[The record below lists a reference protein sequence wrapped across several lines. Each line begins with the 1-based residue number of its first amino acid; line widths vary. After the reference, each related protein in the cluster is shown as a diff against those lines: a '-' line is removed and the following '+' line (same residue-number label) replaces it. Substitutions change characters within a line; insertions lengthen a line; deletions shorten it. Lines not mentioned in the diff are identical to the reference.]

1 MRTTFFHRLAL
12 IASLLALGVVVLGA
26 YVRLS
31 HAGLGCPDWP
41 TCYGHLTVTQ
51 AERHIGQIDKA
62 YPHRPLQ
69 APKAWKEMI
78 HRYFAGTLG
87 VLVLALAVLAL
98 ARRKQP
104 GQPVALPLFLLV
116 LIIFQALLGMWTVT
130 LLLTPLV
137 VMSHL
142 LGGLTTLALLWWLAL
157 RTGDY
162 STPTAAPAVDGLRGW
177 ALLGLIILVC
187 QIALGG
193 WTSANYA
200 ALACGP
206 DFPTC
211 LGQWWPPMHFAAG
224 FSLIHTSGIDYQG
237 GVLSNSARAAIQMTH
252 RIGALITFL
261 YLGGLA
267 LKVTLSTRPPAQR
280 VVGLMVGLLLIVQV
294 LLGIGNVVLG
304 LPMVVAVA
312 HNGVAALLL
321 LAVVT
326 LNHLL
331 WPPRRLR
338 KAQARA
344 M

>member
-1 MRTTFFHRLAL
+1 MRTTLFHRLTL
-12 IASLLALGVVVLGA
+12 LASLLALGVVVLGA

-41 TCYGHLTVTQ
+41 TCYGHLTVPQ
-51 AERHIGQIDKA
+51 AERHIGQINEA
-62 YPHRPLQ
+62 YPNRPLQ

-87 VLVLALAVLAL
+87 LLVLALAAVAL
-98 ARRKQP
+98 VRRKQP
-104 GQPVALPLFLLV
+104 GQAVALPLFLLV
-116 LIIFQALLGMWTVT
+116 LIVFQALLGMWTVT

-137 VMSHL
+137 VMGHL

-162 STPTAAPAVDGLRGW
+162 FTPAAAPASDGLRGW
-177 ALLGLIILVC
+177 ALLGLVILVC

-224 FSLIHTSGIDYQG
+224 FTLVHTPGIDYQG

-267 LKVTLSTRPPAQR
+267 LKVTRSTRPPAQR
-280 VVGLMVGLLLIVQV
+280 AVGLILGLLLIVQV

-304 LPMVVAVA
+304 LPMAVAVA

-331 WPPRRLR
+331 WPPRLR
-338 KAQARA
+338 KAQTLNV
-344 M
+344 